1 MGDMNAQIPRAQI
14 LQKQQEQQNYLK
26 NIWAMFKRKWWLIFL
41 VLAIVEGLTFHY
53 AEVPAG
59 PYMASAVVRPVRMIG
74 GGGASTL
81 SLLMGATS
89 YSDMETEMDI
99 IRGERVA
106 RKVIENLGL
115 RELYSERGSSVPASP
130 QKPPTESEM
139 NSLIAQVQ
147 SRLEVDWKV
156 SKNKRRL
163 NLIEITARSYSD
175 QEAMDLANGVAEAYI
190 QVYNESK
197 QQTWRDLA
205 QLMDSELKK
214 LGDELQESRRR
225 LYEASKEK
233 GITPSSV
240 LGVRGY
246 VPSDYPQNIA
256 GLRSSIMRMEIEL
269 EVLRKDYPD
278 ADPKVANLKK
288 QIAENK
294 QRLEEEE
301 KRAKEIYDEE
311 FDLTTAEAEVQFN
324 QQLYSMLMSSQQE
337 LKAQIIM
344 QRQSPEIT
352 ERALKPLYP
361 SAPSRRSG
369 LSLGAAVGLFV
380 GIGLA
385 VFLEYLNTSMRTN
398 ADVVKAV
405 GLPVLGR
412 IPRLRGFKKKPR
424 SDMLTT
430 YNGARSNRKKWLRK
444 LYKES
449 YRMLQL
455 EVMAALNETNNSD
468 NKKGLTLLVASSEP
482 EEGKSVVAA
491 NLAISLSQTGKKV
504 LLVDADCRHPIQHEL
519 LGLDTESGLTDI
531 LTEKLTWP
539 EAAKTSS
546 ISNISVIA
554 SGQEDGQIEA
564 SAALSSSRTDELIG
578 LWQAE
583 FDVIIFDS
591 PAAILAS
598 ESIAV
603 GSKVDGIVLVL
614 KAGATKR
621 EVVLQAK
628 ELMEYSGANI
638 LGVALNFTAIERRE
652 HKSYF
657 SK

>member
-1 MGDMNAQIPRAQI
+1 MRS
-14 LQKQQEQQNYLK
+14 
-26 NIWAMFKRKWWLIFL
+26 L
-41 VLAIVEGLTFHY
+41 V
-53 AEVPAG
+53 
-59 PYMASAVVRPVRMIG
+59 S
-74 GGGASTL
+74 
-81 SLLMGATS
+81 
-89 YSDMETEMDI
+89 
-99 IRGERVA
+99 
-106 RKVIENLGL
+106 
-115 RELYSERGSSVPASP
+115 
-130 QKPPTESEM
+130 
-139 NSLIAQVQ
+139 QVQ
-147 SRLEVDWKV
+147 SRLEVDWKE
-156 SKNKRRL
+156 SMTKRRL
-163 NLIEITARSYSD
+163 SLIEITARSYSA

-190 QVYNESK
+190 QIHNESK
-197 QQTWRDLA
+197 QQTWEDLVK
-205 QLMDSELKK
+205 LMDSELRK

-233 GITPSSV
+233 GVAPSSV
-240 LGVRGY
+240 LGVGVY

-256 GLRSSIMRMEIEL
+256 GLRSEIMRKEIEL
-269 EVLRKDYPD
+269 EILRKDFPD
-278 ADPKVANLKK
+278 ADPKVASLKN
-288 QIAENK
+288 QIAK
-294 QRLEEEE
+294 TRQRLEEEE
-301 KRAKEIYDEE
+301 KKVREKYDEQ

-324 QQLYSMLMSSQQE
+324 QQLYSMLISSQQE

-344 QRQSPEIT
+344 QGQSPEIT
-352 ERALKPLYP
+352 EPALKPLYP

-369 LSLGAAVGLFV
+369 LSLGAAVGLFL

-385 VFLEYLNTSMRTN
+385 IFLEYLDTSMRTN

-412 IPRLRGFKKKPR
+412 IPRLRGFRKKPR

-455 EVMAALNETNNSD
+455 EVMAALNETEHSD
-468 NKKGLTLLVASSEP
+468 NVETRHAVSLLVSSSEP
-482 EEGKSVVAA
+482 KEGKSVVAA
-491 NLAISLSQTGKKV
+491 NLAISISQTGKKV

-519 LGLDTESGLTDI
+519 LGLDTEPGLTDI
-531 LTEKLTWP
+531 LTERLTWP
-539 EAAKTSS
+539 EVAKRTS
-546 ISNISVIA
+546 IGDISVIA

-564 SAALSSSRTDELIG
+564 SAALSSSRMDELIS
-578 LWQAE
+578 LWQKE

-591 PAAILAS
+591 PAAVLAS

-603 GSKVDGIVLVL
+603 GAKVNGIVLVL

-621 EVVLQAK
+621 DVLLQTK

-638 LGVALNFTAIERRE
+638 LGIALNFVAPGRRE
-652 HKSYF
+652 HRSYL

>member
-1 MGDMNAQIPRAQI
+1 MNAQI
-14 LQKQQEQQNYLK
+14 LQKQQEQQDYLK
-26 NIWAMFKRKWWLIFL
+26 NIWAIFKRKWWLIFL
-41 VLAIVEGLTFHY
+41 VLAIVEGLTFRY
-53 AEVPAG
+53 SKKPAG
-59 PYMASAVVRPVRMIG
+59 PYQATAVVRPIRMMSG
-74 GGGASTL
+74 GGGS
-81 SLLMGATS
+81 SIFSSLMGGSS
-89 YSDMETEMDI
+89 YMDMETEMDI
-99 IRGERVA
+99 IRGKRVA

-115 RELYSERGSSVPASP
+115 EKLYSEQKSAAPSPAQES
-130 QKPPTESEM
+130 PTELDM
-139 NSLIAQVQ
+139 RSLVSQVQ
-147 SRLEVDWKV
+147 SRLEVDWKE
-156 SKNKRRL
+156 SMTKRRL
-163 NLIEITARSYSD
+163 NLIEITARSYSA

-190 QVYNESK
+190 QIHNESK
-197 QQTWRDLA
+197 QQTWEDLVE
-205 QLMDSELKK
+205 LMDSELRK

-225 LYEASKEK
+225 LYETSKEK
-233 GITPSSV
+233 GVAPSSV
-240 LGVRGY
+240 LGVGVY

-256 GLRSSIMRMEIEL
+256 GLRSEIMRKEIEL
-269 EVLRKDYPD
+269 EILRKDFPD
-278 ADPKVANLKK
+278 ADPKVASLKN
-288 QIAENK
+288 QIAK
-294 QRLEEEE
+294 TRQRLEEEE
-301 KRAKEIYDEE
+301 KKVREKYDEQ

-324 QQLYSMLMSSQQE
+324 QQLYSMLISSQQE

-352 ERALKPLYP
+352 EPALKPLYP

-369 LSLGAAVGLFV
+369 LSLGAAVGLFL
-380 GIGLA
+380 GIGLSI
-385 VFLEYLNTSMRTN
+385 FLEYLNTSMRTS

-405 GLPVLGR
+405 GLPVIGR
-412 IPRLRGFKKKPR
+412 IPRLRGFSKKPR

-430 YNGARSNRKKWLRK
+430 YNGARSSRKKWLRK

-455 EVMAALNETNNSD
+455 EVMAALNETEND
-468 NKKGLTLLVASSEP
+468 GRKQGLTLLISSSEP

-491 NLAISLSQTGKKV
+491 NLAISISQTGKKV

-519 LGLDTESGLTDI
+519 LGLDTEPGLTDI
-531 LTEKLTWP
+531 LTERLTWP
-539 EAAKTSS
+539 EAAKRSS
-546 ISNISVIA
+546 IGNIPVIA

-564 SAALSSSRTDELIG
+564 SAALSSSRMDELIS
-578 LWQAE
+578 LWRKE

-591 PAAILAS
+591 PAAVLAS

-621 EVVLQAK
+621 DVVLQAK

-638 LGVALNFTAIERRE
+638 LGVALNFAAIERRE

>member
-1 MGDMNAQIPRAQI
+1 MNAQIPRAQI
-14 LQKQQEQQNYLK
+14 LQKQQEEQNYLK

-59 PYMASAVVRPVRMIG
+59 PYMASAVVRPVRIIG

-81 SLLMGATS
+81 SLLMGASS

-99 IRGERVA
+99 IRGKRVA
-106 RKVIENLGL
+106 EKVIENLGL
-115 RELYSERGSSVPASP
+115 RGLYSERGSSAPSPA
-130 QKPPTESEM
+130 QTLPTESEM
-139 NSLIAQVQ
+139 RSLVAQVQ
-147 SRLEVDWKV
+147 SRLDVDWKL
-156 SKNKRRL
+156 SDNKRRL
-163 NLIEITARSYSD
+163 NLIEITARSYSA

-197 QQTWRDLA
+197 QESWKELA
-205 QLMDSELKK
+205 ELMDSELKR

-225 LYEASKEK
+225 LYETSKQK
-233 GITPSSV
+233 GVTPSSV

-288 QIAENK
+288 QIAENR

-301 KRAKEIYDEE
+301 KKAREIYDEE
-311 FDLTTAEAEVQFN
+311 FDLSTAEAEVQFN

-369 LSLGAAVGLFV
+369 LSLGAAVGLLV

-385 VFLEYLNTSMRTN
+385 IFLEYLNTSMRTN

-405 GLPVLGR
+405 SLPVLGR
-412 IPRLRGFKKKPR
+412 IPRLRGFKKKPK

-449 YRMLQL
+449 YRILQL

-468 NKKGLTLLVASSEP
+468 SKKGLTILVASSEP

-519 LGLDTESGLTDI
+519 LGLDTEPGLTDI
-531 LTEKLTWP
+531 LTAKLTWP

-546 ISNISVIA
+546 IGNISVIA

-564 SAALSSSRTDELIG
+564 SAALSSSRTDELIS
-578 LWQAE
+578 LWQEE

-591 PAAILAS
+591 PAAVLAS

-614 KAGATKR
+614 KAGVTR
-621 EVVLQAK
+621 RDVVLQAK

-638 LGVALNFTAIERRE
+638 LGVALNFGAIERRE